1 MPDFNTLEPA
11 PTPVSKPSF
20 LIGWEITMKCNLD
33 CSYCGTDLY
42 GGHNN
47 KTPHPKLEESLK
59 TIDFMYEY
67 VDQYMQHKSKWS
79 KQVVLDVY
87 GGEALFYPGIDV
99 VLEQIKEKYVSYK
112 DKWDLRVTSTSNLI
126 VGKNLFE
133 KIYDYVD
140 EYTAS
145 FHSESTEK
153 QQEMFRQNLLFL
165 KEKNKAVKVVVLMH
179 PKEGYWEKC
188 VEMINWCKKENIRFS
203 PRQLDHS
210 PLAVE
215 YNYTT
220 DQLEWFKNFWA
231 EKSFG
236 NVSHDVEIPKD
247 AAGNHDLSQ
256 HGRACCGGRQLCT
269 NQNYKDRTYYIHGN
283 HFEGWSCSV
292 NWFFM
297 YIKQLTGEVFATSK
311 DCKMN
316 FDKSIGP
323 IGYLKN
329 KEKIISELKNQFA
342 TNTLPIITCAKK
354 KCHCGL
360 CAPKAKTKEDLIKIW
375 KLYGDDKVFKTATSS
390 LSI

>member
-1 MPDFNTLEPA
+1 MPNFNILEPA

-33 CSYCGTDLY
+33 CSYCGTGLY
-42 GGHNN
+42 DGHNN
-47 KTPHPKLEESLK
+47 NTAHPKLEESLK

-79 KQVVLDVY
+79 RQVVLDIY
-87 GGEALFYPGIDV
+87 GGEALFYPGIDNIFAQV
-99 VLEQIKEKYVSYK
+99 KEKYKPYK
-112 DKWDLRVTSTSNLI
+112 DKWSLRVTSTSNLI

-165 KEKNKAVKVVVLMH
+165 KEKNKSVKVVVLMH
-179 PKEGYWEKC
+179 PTSGRWEKC
-188 VEMINWCKKENIRFS
+188 IEMIEWCKKQNIRHS
-203 PRQLDHS
+203 PRQLDHTPS
-210 PLAVE
+210 AVH
-215 YNYTT
+215 YNYTSE
-220 DQLEWFKNFWA
+220 QLDWFKNFWT
-231 EKSFG
+231 ENSFG
-236 NVSHDVEIPKD
+236 NVSHNIEIPTD
-247 AAGNHDLSQ
+247 AAGKHDLSQ

-269 NQNYKDRTYYIHGN
+269 NQNYKDRTYYVHGN

-297 YIKQLTGEVFATSK
+297 HIKQLTGEVFATSK

-316 FDKSIGP
+316 FNKEIAP
-323 IGYLKN
+323 IGHLHSKD
-329 KEKIISELKNQFA
+329 KILAELKEQFA
-342 TNTLPIITCAKK
+342 TNTLPIMTCAKK

-360 CAPKAKTKEDLIKIW
+360 CAPKAKTEEDLIKIW
-375 KLYGDDKVFKTATSS
+375 KLYGDDKVFKTATS
-390 LSI
+390 